1 MSEQYIE
8 YWGLT
13 RHPFLLAPDS
23 KMMCVTGQYFEC
35 LERLKYAIY
44 TNKGGVLIVSEDAGL
59 GKTTILLKLIDEMKE
74 EYGDAFRFAFVDQ
87 PALSPAQMI
96 AQITRSITK
105 AEPHE
110 DKLKNL
116 TMLRDS
122 LLEANEQ
129 GGKSIIVVDEAQM
142 LCEAHDVL
150 QELRTLINLTHNGQY
165 LHTFIL
171 SGQRALWNT
180 IKGMPE
186 FWQRL
191 PVRYYFIPLRVEET
205 KEMIRFRLTKAGL
218 EEGKEIFDD
227 DSLEIIHRF
236 SRGSPRT
243 VIALSDL
250 ALLVGFTN
258 HSTKITFKE
267 VSKAINTMS
276 GKGET
281 LPFMKTEKREGT
293 PSFSALSNLDRGTEI
308 GHIQEEART
317 GGMRG
322 KEGWQMWLMQ
332 YGQYIRPLIA
342 LLVITALVLLIIIG
356 FRYVFFQKKGSEV
369 TEIARQESII
379 ETKKDEQDSQK
390 EIKDTPVEKAVTE
403 TAPEK
408 KEVPLEEVVIPPEQ
422 PKRLEIPKPP
432 REPAAKKELPLMPSE
447 PQGPVRDA
455 VINKLAANIRT
466 RPDLNAPRF
475 AMLFQGETV
484 RIIDETTDEKGEKWY
499 KIIVLGRRIGWVS
512 ETVVTLKQ

>member
-8 YWGLT
+8 YWGLNH
-13 RHPFLLAPDS
+13 HPFLLAPDS
-23 KMMCVTGQYFEC
+23 KMMCVTGQYYEC

-59 GKTTILLKLIDEMKE
+59 GKTTILLKLVDEMKE

-96 AQITRSITK
+96 AQITGSITG

-116 TMLRDS
+116 TMLKDA

-205 KEMIRFRLTKAGL
+205 KEMVRFRLTKAGL
-218 EEGKEIFDD
+218 EEGREIFDD

-250 ALLVGFTN
+250 ALLVGYTN
-258 HSTKITFKE
+258 HSSRITFKE

-281 LPFMKTEKREGT
+281 LPFMKTERREGG

-308 GHIQEEART
+308 GHIQDDQRT
-317 GGMRG
+317 SMGG
-322 KEGWQMWLMQ
+322 KEGWHLWLMQ
-332 YGQYIRPLIA
+332 YGQYLRPLIA

-356 FRYVFFQKKGSEV
+356 FRYVFFQKKGSDVVE
-369 TEIARQESII
+369 TAKQESVI
-379 ETKKDEQDSQK
+379 ETKKDSQEPQKDVKDTQAEKTTREPAPATK
-390 EIKDTPVEKAVTE
+390 EAPPKEVLTPVEL
-403 TAPEK
+403 PK
-408 KEVPLEEVVIPPEQ
+408 KVVIPQE
-422 PKRLEIPKPP
+422 P
-432 REPAAKKELPLMPSE
+432 REPAVKRELPLITTES
-447 PQGPVRDA
+447 QGPVRDA

-466 RPDLNAPRF
+466 RPDLEAPRF

-484 RIIDETTDEKGEKWY
+484 RVIDETTDDKGHKWY

-512 ETVVTLKQ
+512 ETVVTLK

>member
-13 RHPFLLAPDS
+13 QHPFLLAPDS

-59 GKTTILLKLIDEMKE
+59 GKTTILLKLIDEMKD

-96 AQITRSITK
+96 AQITGSITK

-116 TMLRDS
+116 KMLRDA
-122 LLEANEQ
+122 LLEANEH

-205 KEMIRFRLTKAGL
+205 KEMIRFRLAKAGL
-218 EEGKEIFDD
+218 EEGREIFDD

-250 ALLVGFTN
+250 ALLVGYTN
-258 HSTKITFKE
+258 RSAKITFKE

-281 LPFMKTEKREGT
+281 LPFMKTEKREGM
-293 PSFSALSNLDRGTEI
+293 PSLSALSNLDRGTEI
-308 GHIQEEART
+308 GHIQEGAGV
-317 GGMRG
+317 GGIRG
-322 KEGWQMWLMQ
+322 REGWQMWFMQ
-332 YGQYIRPLIA
+332 YGQYVRPLIA
-342 LLVITALVLLIIIG
+342 LLVITALILLIIMG
-356 FRYVFFQKKGSEV
+356 FRYVFFQKKESDV
-369 TEIARQESII
+369 AEIAKQESV
-379 ETKKDEQDSQK
+379 ETRRGTQEVQR
-390 EIKDTPVEKAVTE
+390 EMTDTQAEKPIPVPVL
-403 TAPEK
+403 EK
-408 KEVPLEEVVIPPEQ
+408 KEAPLQEVIIPPEK
-422 PKRLEIPKPP
+422 PKIAETPKPP
-432 REPAAKKELPLMPSE
+432 REPVQKKEPPLITPE

-484 RIIDETTDEKGEKWY
+484 RIIDETTDEKGERWY
-499 KIIVLGRRIGWVS
+499 KIIVLGSRIGWVS
-512 ETVVTLKQ
+512 ESVVTLK

>member
-8 YWGLT
+8 YWGLNQ
-13 RHPFLLAPDS
+13 HPFLLAPDS
-23 KMMCVTGQYFEC
+23 KMMYVTGQYYEC

-59 GKTTILLKLIDEMKE
+59 GKTTILLKLVDEMKE

-96 AQITRSITK
+96 AQITGSITG

-122 LLEANEQ
+122 LLESYEQ
-129 GGKSIIVVDEAQM
+129 GGKSIIIVDEAQM

-205 KEMIRFRLTKAGL
+205 KEMVRYRLTKAGL
-218 EEGKEIFDD
+218 EEGREIFDD
-227 DSLEIIHRF
+227 DALEIIHRF

-250 ALLVGFTN
+250 ALLVGYTN
-258 HSTKITFKE
+258 QSSKITFKE

-281 LPFMKTEKREGT
+281 LPFMKTDRREGG

-308 GHIQEEART
+308 GHIQEDGRV
-317 GGMRG
+317 GIGR
-322 KEGWQMWLMQ
+322 KDSWQLWLMQ

-342 LLVITALVLLIIIG
+342 LLVITALVLLIIMG
-356 FRYVFFQKKGSEV
+356 FRSVFFQKKGGDEV
-369 TEIARQESII
+369 EIAR
-379 ETKKDEQDSQK
+379 K
-390 EIKDTPVEKAVTE
+390 EAVVEPQKAVQE
-403 TAPEK
+403 PQKDVKEAQEVRAAPEPSPEK
-408 KEVPLEEVVIPPEQ
+408 KEPPPREVVAPVELPKKVVIPQ
-422 PKRLEIPKPP
+422 TP
-432 REPAAKKELPLMPSE
+432 REQAAKKEMTLITPDA
-447 PQGPVRDA
+447 QGPVREA

-466 RPDLNAPRF
+466 RPDIGAPRF
-475 AMLFQGETV
+475 AMLFQGETI
-484 RIIDETTDEKGEKWY
+484 RIIDETTDDKGEKWY

-512 ETVVTLKQ
+512 ETVVTFR

>member
-13 RHPFLLAPDS
+13 QHPFLLAPDS

-59 GKTTILLKLIDEMKE
+59 GKTTILLKLVDEMKE
-74 EYGDAFRFAFVDQ
+74 EYGDAFRYAFVDQ

-96 AQITRSITK
+96 AQITGSITG
-105 AEPHE
+105 AEPSQ

-122 LLEANEQ
+122 LLEANAQ
-129 GGKSIIVVDEAQM
+129 GGKSIIIVDEAQM

-150 QELRTLINLTHNGQY
+150 QELRTLINMTHNGQY

-191 PVRYYFIPLRVEET
+191 PVRYYFIPLRAEET
-205 KEMIRFRLTKAGL
+205 KEMVKFRLKKAGL
-218 EEGKEIFDD
+218 EEEKEIFDD
-227 DSLEIIHRF
+227 DALEIIHRF

-250 ALLVGFTN
+250 ALLVGYTN
-258 HSTKITFKE
+258 QSNKITFKE

-281 LPFMKTEKREGT
+281 LPFMKSEKKEGG

-308 GHIQEEART
+308 GHIPDGGHT
-317 GGMRG
+317 GMRG
-322 KEGWQMWLMQ
+322 SEGWQLWLMH
-332 YGQYIRPLIA
+332 YGQYFRPLVA

-356 FRYVFFQKKGSEV
+356 FRYVFFSKKGSDVAE
-369 TEIARQESII
+369 TAKQESV
-379 ETKKDEQDSQK
+379 
-390 EIKDTPVEKAVTE
+390 VEA
-403 TAPEK
+403 K
-408 KEVPLEEVVIPPEQ
+408 KEVQETPKEAKEPPAEKVSREPVVVKKDLPTQEITPLPELPKKVVIPQ
-422 PKRLEIPKPP
+422 TP
-432 REPAAKKELPLMPSE
+432 REIAAKKEMTLITPDSM
-447 PQGPVRDA
+447 GPVRDA
-455 VINKLAANIRT
+455 VINKIAANIRT
-466 RPDLNAPRF
+466 RPDINAPRF

-484 RIIDETTDEKGEKWY
+484 KIIDETSDEQGQKWY

-512 ETVVTLKQ
+512 ESVVTLK